1 MFPIGA
7 RTIDREL
14 ARTADLQ
21 VGWVGQVIQVL
32 YYFITGMFFKQ
43 RKYAKHPLRHMG
55 NIRVK
60 C

>member
-32 YYFITGMFFKQ
+32 YLYYCITGMFFKQ
-43 RKYAKHPLRHMG
+43 RKYAIP
-55 NIRVK
+55 
-60 C
+60 